1 MNKHLQSVIIV
12 CAVGLMAFLAA
23 CNAGGSGTASTSGST
38 SGTPGADGTATP
50 VPDTCAGLLP
60 GATAATTGGNFA
72 DIAFPPNSVTT
83 GPTLQSS
90 GPGLYFVN
98 LQHFCAPTTTV
109 SAVQQFFA
117 AQLPAKGWAQ
127 TALFPFNGAYF
138 EACGDPYCWQKD
150 AAPRLVGLTNVQS
163 QAAGNV
169 TFDLQLLRPP
179 AQPSCDPA
187 TYPGG
192 YQIFLNSD
200 PNSMLH
206 FELPVLTKI
215 GVSPTT
221 SGNTTTY
228 SLCSSGDQVSIQTEM
243 FDALKRLNWTEAG
256 QSATGFSATHA
267 APDGST
273 YQVTVVVNTSQ
284 TTNPQDWQLQV
295 QH

>member
-1 MNKHLQSVIIV
+1 VVASSSR
-12 CAVGLMAFLAA
+12 A
-23 CNAGGSGTASTSGST
+23 CPWPIAGACSAGGSGTASSGTSST
-38 SGTPGADGTATP
+38 SGTPSAGTATP
-50 VPDTCAGLLP
+50 VPNTCAGLLP
-60 GATAATTGGNFA
+60 GASAATPGGNFT

-90 GPGLYFVN
+90 GTGLYFVN
-98 LQHFCAPTTTV
+98 LQHFCTSAATV

-138 EACGDPYCWQKD
+138 EACGDAFCWQKD
-150 AAPRLVGLTNVQS
+150 PAPRLIGLSNE
-163 QAAGNV
+163 QAQPGGNV

-179 AQPSCDPA
+179 AEPTCDPA
-187 TYPGG
+187 TYARG

-206 FELPVLTKI
+206 FELPVLTRI
-215 GVSPTT
+215 GASPTT
-221 SGNTTTY
+221 SGNVTTY
-228 SLCSSGDQVSIQTEM
+228 SLCSSGDQTSIQAEV
-243 FDALKRLNWTEAG
+243 FDALKRLNWTEAS
-256 QSATGFSATHA
+256 QSSTGFSATHA

-284 TTNPQDWQLQV
+284 TTSPQDWQLQV